1 MCRWNGPASLKGKEF
16 YAEPEAAES
25 AKRVLGKADGSYVLS
40 QQVAEGFAVE
50 NDLLARILQVS
61 LAPAGSAAGLFAAT
75 DFPLDAR

>member
-1 MCRWNGPASLKGKEF
+1 MPNRRPPKARSACSGKRE
-16 YAEPEAAES
+16 
-25 AKRVLGKADGSYVLS
+25 GSYVLA